1 MSGPAGQS
9 PPGPPPGPS
18 DPGLAGERTSLA
30 WTRTGLSLL
39 AVPSGLLTY
48 AVAGDEVLTFVPAA
62 LAMLA
67 GLTLVV
73 LSLRR
78 QRAAPAMVDRATSV
92 LAARQVLAAGTTV
105 VLVGLAATVLVLR
118 H

>member
-1 MSGPAGQS
+1 MSVADGPAA
-9 PPGPPPGPS
+9 PS

-39 AVPSGLLTY
+39 AVPAGLVTW
-48 AVAGDEVLTFVPAA
+48 AVAGEQLLVLVPAT
-62 LAMLA
+62 LAFAA
-67 GLTLVV
+67 GLALVV

-78 QRAAPAMVDRATSV
+78 QRAAAGMVQASTPV
-92 LAARQVLAAGTTV
+92 LAARQVLAAGSTV
-105 VLVGLAATVLVLR
+105 VLVGVAALVLVLR

>member
-1 MSGPAGQS
+1 VS
-9 PPGPPPGPS
+9 PPTGQS

-39 AVPSGLLTY
+39 AVPSGLVTY
-48 AVAGDEVLTFVPAA
+48 AVADDEVLTFVPAA
-62 LAMLA
+62 LALLA
-67 GLTLVV
+67 GLLLVV

-78 QRAAPAMVDRATSV
+78 QRAAPAMVERAAPV
-92 LAARQVLAAGTTV
+92 LAARQVVAAAATV
-105 VLVGLAATVLVLR
+105 VLVGLAALVLVLR